1 MRPVGLLVIVK
12 LLCTSNSEITLDL
25 QQDTVQI
32 RFSQHEDGS
41 LGVAFPNAEV
51 IETDEGPMMGF
62 YCDAN
67 SAVFIGGSII
77 HAGFELIGQD
87 REDEDGEIH
96 IPQQE

>member
-1 MRPVGLLVIVK
+1 MRPVGLLVIIQ
-12 LLCTSNSEITLDL
+12 LLCTSTLGITLDL
-25 QQDTVQI
+25 SQETLQI

-77 HAGFELIGQD
+77 HAGFELIERD
-87 REDEDGEIH
+87 RENEDGEIE